1 MTYQAPSSGRCWRRS
16 RGRRSCSSRRS
27 SRSLFTWACSSFL
40 QTPSTQTITLLPSFF
55 VSEFSDDQTKVV
67 ASAVIT
73 AIPETIAYLCLQRL
87 FERGLT
93 AGALK

>member
-1 MTYQAPSSGRCWRRS
+1 MMLAALTRPEVVLLTP
-16 RGRRSCSSRRS
+16 
-27 SRSLFTWACSSFL
+27 LFSIAIHLGLFL
-40 QTPSTQTITLLPSFF
+40 QKPSTQTMTLLPSFF
-55 VSEFSDDQTKVV
+55 VSEFSDGQTKVV

>member
-1 MTYQAPSSGRCWRRS
+1 M
-16 RGRRSCSSRRS
+16 
-27 SRSLFTWACSSFL
+27 
-40 QTPSTQTITLLPSFF
+40 LPSFF

-73 AIPETIAYLCLQRL
+73 AIPEVIAYLCLQRL